1 MICSLSVYDIVTK
14 DYRLLLMLRDSK
26 LLVLLLAGSLT
37 SMAGGV
43 VAPILPE
50 MVQQL
55 HFDPGLGANLV
66 SLHCLTIAL
75 FSLPLGILADRVGR
89 LQVLVP
95 SLILYALV
103 GMAGAFMQTIEPLL
117 VTRGLLGAASG
128 GIAAASLGL
137 LASWYEGEAR
147 SQAMGYATST
157 LTLTGIAFP
166 LLGGWVGSYQW
177 QYAFYLYGLG
187 LPLALLAAIILK
199 EKTPLKSRE
208 KAVADRAAKR
218 NAKDSASKQ
227 RTVLVHPYTLRLLLC
242 ISLASVA
249 MYAVVIYAPL
259 YLKQTIGAGAAL
271 NGIVLASRAI
281 GAATISAFGA
291 KWLEKTLGAARSIAL
306 GCGLM
311 AVTLTT
317 IPLLYQLSW
326 ILLTAVF
333 FGVGFGIVLPTL
345 YGTLANLAPAEQK
358 SSVLAMGTGVGFLG
372 QFLSPILLA
381 PVLGYGGLEGV
392 FYAAALISLVTGLL
406 VFTPTR

>member
-1 MICSLSVYDIVTK
+1 
-14 DYRLLLMLRDSK
+14 MLRDFK

-37 SMAGGV
+37 GMAGGV

-55 HFDPGLGANLV
+55 NLDPGLAANLV
-66 SLHCLTIAL
+66 SLHCLTIAV

-89 LQVLVP
+89 VQVLVA
-95 SLILYALV
+95 SLILFA
-103 GMAGAFMQTIEPLL
+103 GFGTAGAFMTTIEPLL

-137 LASWYEGEAR
+137 LASRYEGEAR
-147 SQAMGYATST
+147 SQALGYATTT

-187 LPLALLAAIILK
+187 LPLALLAALTLK
-199 EKTPLKSRE
+199 ETPQKQ
-208 KAVADRAAKR
+208 DAAKATD
-218 NAKDSASKQ
+218 NSKLS
-227 RTVLVHPYTLRLLLC
+227 TVLQHHYTLRILLC
-242 ISLASVA
+242 LSLASVA

-259 YLKQTIGAGAAL
+259 YLKQTINASAAV

-281 GAATISAFGA
+281 GAAAISAFGA
-291 KWLEKTLGAARSIAL
+291 KWLEKNLGAAKSIAL

-311 AVTLTT
+311 ALTLTT
-317 IPLLYQLSW
+317 IPLVHQLGL
-326 ILLTAVF
+326 ILLAAIF

-345 YGTLANLAPAEQK
+345 YGTLANLAPTELR

-372 QFLSPILLA
+372 QFLSPILLS
-381 PVLGYGGLEGV
+381 PVLAYSGIESV
-392 FYAAALISLVTGLL
+392 FYAAAIVSLLTGMLL
-406 VFTPTR
+406 YKIN

>member
-1 MICSLSVYDIVTK
+1 
-14 DYRLLLMLRDSK
+14 
-26 LLVLLLAGSLT
+26 
-37 SMAGGV
+37 
-43 VAPILPE
+43 
-50 MVQQL
+50 
-55 HFDPGLGANLV
+55 
-66 SLHCLTIAL
+66 
-75 FSLPLGILADRVGR
+75 
-89 LQVLVP
+89 
-95 SLILYALV
+95 
-103 GMAGAFMQTIEPLL
+103 
-117 VTRGLLGAASG
+117 
-128 GIAAASLGL
+128 
-137 LASWYEGEAR
+137 
-147 SQAMGYATST
+147 
-157 LTLTGIAFP
+157 
-166 LLGGWVGSYQW
+166 
-177 QYAFYLYGLG
+177 
-187 LPLALLAAIILK
+187 
-199 EKTPLKSRE
+199 
-208 KAVADRAAKR
+208 
-218 NAKDSASKQ
+218 
-227 RTVLVHPYTLRLLLC
+227 
-242 ISLASVA
+242 

-259 YLKQTIGAGAAL
+259 YLKQTIGAGSVV

-317 IPLLYQLSW
+317 IPLLHQLSW

-406 VFTPTR
+406 LVAPTR

>member
-1 MICSLSVYDIVTK
+1 
-14 DYRLLLMLRDSK
+14 MLRDFK

-37 SMAGGV
+37 GMAGGV

-55 HFDPGLGANLV
+55 NLDPGLAANLV
-66 SLHCLTIAL
+66 SLHCLTIAV

-95 SLILYALV
+95 SLILYALF
-103 GMAGAFMQTIEPLL
+103 GIAGAFMDTIEPLL

-137 LASWYEGEAR
+137 LASRYEGEAR
-147 SQAMGYATST
+147 SQALGYATTT

-187 LPLALLAAIILK
+187 LPLALLAALTLK
-199 EKTPLKSRE
+199 EVPQKQ
-208 KAVADRAAKR
+208 DAAK
-218 NAKDSASKQ
+218 ATDSSKLSS
-227 RTVLVHPYTLRLLLC
+227 VLQKPYTLRILLC
-242 ISLASVA
+242 LSLASVA

-259 YLKQTIGAGAAL
+259 YLKQTINANAAV

-281 GAATISAFGA
+281 GAAAISAFGA
-291 KWLEKTLGAARSIAL
+291 KWLEKKLGAAKSIAL

-311 AVTLTT
+311 ALTLTT
-317 IPLLYQLSW
+317 IPLIHQLGL
-326 ILLTAVF
+326 ILLAAIF

-345 YGTLANLAPAEQK
+345 YGTLANLAPAELR

-372 QFLSPILLA
+372 QFLSPILLS
-381 PVLGYGGLEGV
+381 PVLAYSGIESV
-392 FYAAALISLVTGLL
+392 FYAAAFVSLLTGMLL
-406 VFTPTR
+406 VVSR

>member
-1 MICSLSVYDIVTK
+1 
-14 DYRLLLMLRDSK
+14 MLRDSK

-55 HFDPGLGANLV
+55 NFDPGLAANLV

-75 FSLPLGILADRVGR
+75 FSPPLGILADKIGRV
-89 LQVLVP
+89 QVLVP
-95 SLILYALV
+95 ALILYALF
-103 GMAGAFMQTIEPLL
+103 GIAGAFMHTIEPLL

-137 LASWYEGEAR
+137 LASRYEGEAR
-147 SQAMGYATST
+147 SQALGYATSM

-166 LLGGWVGSYQW
+166 LLGGWVGSWQW

-187 LPLALLAAIILK
+187 IPLAVLAALM
-199 EKTPLKSRE
+199 LRE
-208 KAVADRAAKR
+208 KPTTKLEKKAIANTAAKD
-218 NAKDSASKQ
+218 NSKLT
-227 RTVLVHPYTLRLLLC
+227 TVLAHPYTLRILLC
-242 ISLASVA
+242 LGLASVS

-259 YLKQTIGAGAAL
+259 YLKQTIGAGAVL

-281 GAATISAFGA
+281 GAAAISAFGA
-291 KWLEKTLGAARSIAL
+291 KWLEKKLGAVRSTAL

-317 IPLLYQLSW
+317 IPLLHQLSW
-326 ILLTAVF
+326 ILLAAIF

-345 YGTLANLAPAEQK
+345 YGTLANLAPDDLR
-358 SSVLAMGTGVGFLG
+358 SSILAMGTGVGFLG

-392 FYAAALISLVTGLL
+392 FYAAAIISLVTGILL
-406 VFTPTR
+406 FMPTSQVSCNSRI

>member
-1 MICSLSVYDIVTK
+1 
-14 DYRLLLMLRDSK
+14 MLRDFK

-37 SMAGGV
+37 GMAGGV

-55 HFDPGLGANLV
+55 NFDPGLAANLV

-75 FSLPLGILADRVGR
+75 FSLPLGILADKVGR
-89 LQVLVP
+89 VQVLVP
-95 SLILYALV
+95 SLILYALF
-103 GMAGAFMQTIEPLL
+103 GMAGAFMNTIEPLL

-137 LASWYEGEAR
+137 LASQYEGEAR
-147 SQAMGYATST
+147 SQALGYATTT

-166 LLGGWVGSYQW
+166 LLGGWVGSDQW

-187 LPLALLAAIILK
+187 LPLALLAALTLK
-199 EKTPLKSRE
+199 EMPKLETV
-208 KAVADRAAKR
+208 KATD
-218 NAKDSASKQ
+218 NSKL
-227 RTVLVHPYTLRLLLC
+227 TSVLQQPYTLRILLC
-242 ISLASVA
+242 LSLASVA

-259 YLKQTIGAGAAL
+259 YLKQTIGAGAVV

-281 GAATISAFGA
+281 GAAAISAFGA
-291 KWLEKTLGAARSIAL
+291 KWLEKHLGASKSIAL

-311 AVTLTT
+311 ALTLTT
-317 IPLLYQLSW
+317 IPLIHQLSL
-326 ILLTAVF
+326 ILLTAIL

-345 YGTLANLAPAEQK
+345 YGTLANLAPAELR

-372 QFLSPILLA
+372 QFLSPILLS
-381 PVLGYGGLEGV
+381 PVLAYGGLENV
-392 FYAAALISLVTGLL
+392 FYAAATVSLLTGMLLVTN
-406 VFTPTR
+406 R